1 MWLLKLFLFFFD
13 FFKSLWKLNYLITY
27 DNHDIL
33 IEYDEDVMILDVDGS
48 ALTNLGS
55 LSLVLLTDALGVS
68 FVRMQFLI
76 FLLFS
81 HVTEKNIKY
90 N

>member
-1 MWLLKLFLFFFD
+1 LWLLKLFLFFFD